1 MNRYR
6 KSYLVIMILSIVI
19 LLFTVAYSV
28 GVHLHRQQVLIT
40 YGPPAAEESKPQII
54 NINTA
59 TLDEL
64 IEIPGIGET
73 KAQRIIEYR
82 ESAGGFICVEDLLN
96 VKGIG
101 EKTLDKM
108 RPYICV

>member
-1 MNRYR
+1 MKIYR
-6 KSYLVIMILSIVI
+6 RSYLVIMLLSAAV
-19 LLFTVAYSV
+19 LMLTVAFSV

-40 YGPPAAEESKPQII
+40 YGPPVAEESKPKII

-64 IEIPGIGET
+64 TEIPGIGET

-82 ESAGGFICVEDLLN
+82 ESAGGFTCVEDLLN

-101 EKTLDKM
+101 EKTLEDM
-108 RPYICV
+108 REYICV